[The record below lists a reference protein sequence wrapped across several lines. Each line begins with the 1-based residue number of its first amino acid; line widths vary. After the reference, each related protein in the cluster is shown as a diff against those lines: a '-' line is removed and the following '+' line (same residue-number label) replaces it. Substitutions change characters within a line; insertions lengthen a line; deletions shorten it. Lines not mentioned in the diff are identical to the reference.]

1 MRVGSKMN
9 KKGFTVIE
17 MAVGITI
24 LGILVGIAIPNYLT
38 WNARYEFK
46 DTARILSSNLMLTRI
61 SAMSQNTPASVTL
74 QVNGL
79 GFTEYNSE
87 MPGNASIEFPSDV
100 SVNGV
105 LPMTVTFNQFGQRTS
120 GGAGNQIINLD
131 SISQPNTRYVLTIT
145 PAGKVTLAMQN
156 I

>member
-1 MRVGSKMN
+1 
-9 KKGFTVIE
+9 
-17 MAVGITI
+17 
-24 LGILVGIAIPNYLT
+24 
-38 WNARYEFK
+38 
-46 DTARILSSNLMLTRI
+46 
-61 SAMSQNTPASVTL
+61 
-74 QVNGL
+74 
-79 GFTEYNSE
+79 